1 MALPGFNAATSLYK
15 TSFHYRLMGASVQ
28 ANGIV
33 PQLCGPCFL
42 DNTGACVQDCTFTF
56 CVPLGRFGRRC
67 FTYTLTEP
75 CNPSACPPPQVDCQ
89 KARNACTAAGG
100 IIFDCSGLEPD
111 GCNACPPCCFRCT

>member
-28 ANGIV
+28 ANGVV

-56 CVPLGRFGRRC
+56 CVPFGRFGHRC

-75 CNPSACPPPQVDCQ
+75 CNPSACPPPPPPDCTAQ
-89 KARNACTAAGG
+89 RNACTRAGG
-100 IIFDCSGLEPD
+100 IIYDCLNCAD
-111 GCNACPPCCFRCT
+111 CPPCCFVCT